1 MHYPGQ
7 PKIVRLVA
15 DSMLVRI
22 RLGRQPKP
30 AVKRARNRRVAL
42 AIAALLTPAA
52 LAALVLAIWRLGAD
66 LNVTGSFAIPSG
78 LFSHWQVWMGAAVL
92 LQVCALAL
100 NRYGRGSASPQRPT
114 VTDKNQVKVKA

>member
-1 MHYPGQ
+1 
-7 PKIVRLVA
+7 
-15 DSMLVRI
+15 MLVRI

-42 AIAALLTPAA
+42 ALAALLTPGA

-66 LNVTGSFAIPSG
+66 LNWTGSFAIPTG

-100 NRYGRGSASPQRPT
+100 NRYGRPAQTTESAHLSPQKHGDSER
-114 VTDKNQVKVKA
+114 KIEVKT